1 MWTLDETKN
10 GVYRQIAQHGL
21 QVSTCL
27 KSCVVPEDWMSVM
40 IVPLYEGKVERT
52 ECSNYRSIIFLSV
65 VGKIYAA
72 KGLIDDEQA
81 VSD

>member
-1 MWTLDETKN
+1 
-10 GVYRQIAQHGL
+10 
-21 QVSTCL
+21 
-27 KSCVVPEDWMSVM
+27 M
-40 IVPLYEGKVERT
+40 IVPLYEGKGERT